1 MNRSYTCARCQNG
14 CRPTIQAHL
23 NGDCV
28 SRSSTHECNF
38 AGYDFRVG
46 LHRDLNLK
54 VTRCFYLRVPCMVLF
69 CFVNRVERISHMYF
83 LDVLFEGTCYHG
95 CLLFA
100 ASALNFQAFCLN
112 APRGQVVG
120 SYGKEKIKN
129 IKQHAK
135 TWRLNG
141 PWMRYSRLSTQ
152 RWTSTLQP
160 SLHMLLRRVA
170 SVSSFPAY
178 LLSSFIYHN
187 LLKAPQTWLRKKFNF
202 SFLQFL
208 AFDQCCCDASGT
220 ICTKCIDSYV
230 YLPHETTNM
239 CVRMV
244 CLLVE
249 MELQPEIHRIHILA
263 YGFVQRAWIIEG
275 MALGASMSF
284 SYVQSGSSHLA
295 LRLLCN

>member
-1 MNRSYTCARCQNG
+1 MTCVQNTTCSRFCALLLLVLVSLYSRPEVALPTLRNGSGYCTFAYWFPALVLVRRLASHWMNRSYTCARCQNG

-54 VTRCFYLRVPCMVLF
+54 VTRCFYPRVPCMVLF

-135 TWRLNG
+135 T
-141 PWMRYSRLSTQ
+141 
-152 RWTSTLQP
+152 
-160 SLHMLLRRVA
+160 
-170 SVSSFPAY
+170 
-178 LLSSFIYHN
+178 
-187 LLKAPQTWLRKKFNF
+187 
-202 SFLQFL
+202 
-208 AFDQCCCDASGT
+208 
-220 ICTKCIDSYV
+220 
-230 YLPHETTNM
+230 
-239 CVRMV
+239 
-244 CLLVE
+244 
-249 MELQPEIHRIHILA
+249 
-263 YGFVQRAWIIEG
+263 
-275 MALGASMSF
+275 
-284 SYVQSGSSHLA
+284 
-295 LRLLCN
+295 